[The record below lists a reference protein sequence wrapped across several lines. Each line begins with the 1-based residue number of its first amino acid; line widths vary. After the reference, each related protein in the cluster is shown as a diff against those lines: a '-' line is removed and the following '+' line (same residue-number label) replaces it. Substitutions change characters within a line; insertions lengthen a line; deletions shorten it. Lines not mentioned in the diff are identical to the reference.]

1 MDEAVAIRL
10 CITHR
15 DPVGFE
21 FLVNKY
27 RREALFHARSL
38 LGNAEDAADACQ
50 ECFTRAFIAMPRLD
64 KMDAFYPWFYRI
76 LRNYCLNVLSRRKTA
91 TKYRVETQRAGGVN
105 VDTATPLFLLEKTEE
120 QKLVW
125 ETLEQLPPDSREIL
139 VMKYIQGL
147 KYEEISQMLAIPRG
161 TVMSRLYYARKA
173 FHDKF
178 TTNETSERSKGHVR
192 L

>member
-1 MDEAVAIRL
+1 MNEAQAIRL
-10 CITHR
+10 CLEHQ

-21 FLVNKY
+21 FLVEQY
-27 RREALFHARSL
+27 RREALFHARGF
-38 LGNAEDAADACQ
+38 LGDAEDAADACQ
-50 ECFTRAFIAMPRLD
+50 ECFTRAFLAMPRLE

-76 LRNYCLNVLSRRKTA
+76 LRNYCLNVISRRKTA
-91 TKYRVETQRAGGVN
+91 TKYRVAAQREGGVN
-105 VDTATPLFLLEKTEE
+105 VETATPLLLLEKTEE

-125 ETLEQLPPDSREIL
+125 ETLEALNPEFREIL

-173 FHDKF
+173 FHAVFVEKDAP
-178 TTNETSERSKGHVR
+178 
-192 L
+192 